1 MLTPDSLTDWDP
13 LFFTRALHSP
23 QPIILPDLASV
34 LELKMFEIKKLK
46 NDSRDLAQ
54 LKIAS
59 SWLLFFSL
67 ENDVLTTNMAIF
79 SQFDGIWPLLT
90 LCDLSFKINLYIA
103 LCDFL
108 LKNDVFKQNMTNFS
122 QFDPIWPFLTLSE
135 IWPVYINKFLY

>member
-90 LCDLSFKINLYIA
+90 LCDLSFKINLYLMMVGCCFEGKKWDWNHYCIKM
-103 LCDFL
+103 
-108 LKNDVFKQNMTNFS
+108 LKLRL
-122 QFDPIWPFLTLSE
+122 IL
-135 IWPVYINKFLY
+135 NKNNSNKYMAY